1 MQLIRIVLILGLLA
15 SASASDGA
23 DPIGAT
29 KVTGN
34 LAHDR
39 LARILHV
46 NQAEIHVDAQRPFTS
61 ASVRLEFYRNGKK
74 IDTITAAAASHVNPQ
89 TMATVSLQTAD
100 LDFLKLADGKSGN
113 IRFHVELT
121 TSGGDG
127 PPLYTA
133 QTHDVAKTVC
143 SLTELSGASWWPK
156 GTIHDGALPLCWMLH
171 AKGKGV
177 TSAENPSNLV
187 ENNPDADIVVVSLV
201 LTDLAHEDEVAAPA
215 RSSKPQK

>member
-1 MQLIRIVLILGLLA
+1 MQLIRIVLILALL
-15 SASASDGA
+15 ASASDGA

-34 LAHDR
+34 LAQDR

-46 NQAEIHVDAQRPFTS
+46 NQAQIHVDAQRPFTS

-74 IDTITAAAASHVNPQ
+74 IDTKTAAAASHVNPQ
-89 TMATVSLQTAD
+89 TTATVSLQTAD

-121 TSGGDG
+121 TSDRNG
-127 PPLYTA
+127 PSLYTA
-133 QTHDVAKTVC
+133 QSHDVAKTVC

-156 GTIHDGALPLCWMLH
+156 GTIHDGALPLCWLMH

-177 TSAENPSNLV
+177 KSGENPSNLV
-187 ENNPDADIVVVSLV
+187 ENNPDADIVVVTLV
-201 LTDLAHEDEVAAPA
+201 LTDSAHENEVAAPS
-215 RSSKPQK
+215 RSSNPPR

>member
-1 MQLIRIVLILGLLA
+1 MQLTRIILILALLA
-15 SASASDGA
+15 SASYGA
-23 DPIGAT
+23 DPIGAE

-34 LAHDR
+34 LAPDR

-46 NQAEIHVDAQRPFTS
+46 NQAQIHVDAQRPFTS

-89 TMATVSLQTAD
+89 TTATVSLQTAD

-121 TSGGDG
+121 TSDRNG
-127 PPLYTA
+127 PSLYTA
-133 QTHDVAKTVC
+133 QSHDVAKTVC

-156 GTIHDGALPLCWMLH
+156 GTIHDGALPLCWLMH

-177 TSAENPSNLV
+177 KSGENPSNLV

-201 LTDLAHEDEVAAPA
+201 LTDLAHEDEVAAPSG
-215 RSSKPQK
+215 SSKSQK

>member
-1 MQLIRIVLILGLLA
+1 MQLTRIILILALLA
-15 SASASDGA
+15 SASYGA
-23 DPIGAT
+23 DPIGAE

-34 LAHDR
+34 LAPDR

-46 NQAEIHVDAQRPFTS
+46 NQAQIHVDAQRPFTS

-74 IDTITAAAASHVNPQ
+74 IDTITAAAAAHVNPQ
-89 TMATVSLQTAD
+89 TTAIVSLQTAD

-121 TSGGDG
+121 TSDGDG
-127 PPLYTA
+127 PSLYTA
-133 QTHDVAKTVC
+133 QSHDVAKTVC

-156 GTIHDGALPLCWMLH
+156 GTIHDGALPLCWLMH

-177 TSAENPSNLV
+177 KSGENPSNLV

-201 LTDLAHEDEVAAPA
+201 LTDLAHENEVAAPSG
-215 RSSKPQK
+215 SSKPQK

>member
-1 MQLIRIVLILGLLA
+1 MQLTRIILILALLA
-15 SASASDGA
+15 SASYGA
-23 DPIGAT
+23 DPIGAE

-34 LAHDR
+34 LAPDR

-46 NQAEIHVDAQRPFTS
+46 NQAQIHVDAQRPFTS

-89 TMATVSLQTAD
+89 TTAIVSLQTAD

-121 TSGGDG
+121 TSDRNG
-127 PPLYTA
+127 PSLYTA
-133 QTHDVAKTVC
+133 QSHDVAKTVC

-156 GTIHDGALPLCWMLH
+156 GTIHDGALPLCWLMH

-177 TSAENPSNLV
+177 KSGENPSNLV

-201 LTDLAHEDEVAAPA
+201 LTDLAHEDEVAAPSG
-215 RSSKPQK
+215 SSKSQK

>member
-1 MQLIRIVLILGLLA
+1 MQLTRFVLILALLA
-15 SASASDGA
+15 SASYGA
-23 DPIGAT
+23 DPIGAD

-34 LAHDR
+34 LAPDR

-46 NQAEIHVDAQRPFTS
+46 NQAQIHVDAQRPFTS

-89 TMATVSLQTAD
+89 TTAIVSLQTAD

-121 TSGGDG
+121 TSDGDG
-127 PPLYTA
+127 PSLYTA
-133 QTHDVAKTVC
+133 QSHDVAKTVC

-156 GTIHDGALPLCWMLH
+156 GTIHDGALPLCWLMH

-177 TSAENPSNLV
+177 KSGENPSNLV
-187 ENNPDADIVVVSLV
+187 ENNPDADIVVVSMV
-201 LTDLAHEDEVAAPA
+201 LTDLAHENEVAAPSG
-215 RSSKPQK
+215 SSKPQK

>member
-1 MQLIRIVLILGLLA
+1 MQLFRMVMILALLT

-23 DPIGAT
+23 DPIGAE

-34 LAHDR
+34 LAQDR
-39 LARILHV
+39 LARILRV
-46 NQAEIHVDAQRPFTS
+46 NQAEIHVVAQRPFTS
-61 ASVRLEFYRNGKK
+61 ASVRLEFYRNGKR
-74 IDTITAAAASHVNPQ
+74 IDTITAAAASQVNPQ
-89 TMATVSLQTAD
+89 TMASVSLQTAD

-133 QTHDVAKTVC
+133 QTHEVAKTFC
-143 SLTELSGASWWPK
+143 SLTQLSGASWWPK
-156 GTIHDGALPLCWMLH
+156 GTIHDGALPLFWMLH

-177 TSAENPSNLV
+177 TSGENPSNLV

-201 LTDLAHEDEVAAPA
+201 LTDLAHENEVAAPS
-215 RSSKPQK
+215 RSLNPPR

>member
-1 MQLIRIVLILGLLA
+1 MQLTRIVLILALLA
-15 SASASDGA
+15 SASYGA
-23 DPIGAT
+23 EPIGAE

-34 LAHDR
+34 LVPDR
-39 LARILHV
+39 LARILQV
-46 NQAEIHVDAQRPFTS
+46 NQAQIHVDAQRPFTS

-89 TMATVSLQTAD
+89 TTAIVSLQTAD

-121 TSGGDG
+121 TSDRNG
-127 PPLYTA
+127 PSLYTA
-133 QTHDVAKTVC
+133 QSHDVAKTVC

-156 GTIHDGALPLCWMLH
+156 GTIHDGALPLCWLMH

-177 TSAENPSNLV
+177 KSGENPSNLV

-201 LTDLAHEDEVAAPA
+201 LTDLAHENKVAAPSG
-215 RSSKPQK
+215 SSKPQK

>member
-1 MQLIRIVLILGLLA
+1 
-15 SASASDGA
+15 
-23 DPIGAT
+23 
-29 KVTGN
+29 
-34 LAHDR
+34 
-39 LARILHV
+39 LARILRV

-61 ASVRLEFYRNGKK
+61 ASVLLKFYRNGKK

-89 TMATVSLQTAD
+89 TTATVSLQTAD

-143 SLTELSGASWWPK
+143 SLTQLSGASWWPK
-156 GTIHDGALPLCWMLH
+156 GTIHDGALPLFWMLH

-177 TSAENPSNLV
+177 TSGENPSNLV
-187 ENNPDADIVVVSLV
+187 ENNPDADIVVVTLV
-201 LTDLAHEDEVAAPA
+201 LTDSAHENEVAAPSG
-215 RSSKPQK
+215 SSKAPR

>member
-1 MQLIRIVLILGLLA
+1 MQLTRIVLILALLA
-15 SASASDGA
+15 STSYGA
-23 DPIGAT
+23 DPIGAE

-34 LAHDR
+34 LAPDR

-46 NQAEIHVDAQRPFTS
+46 NQAQIHVDAQRPFTS

-74 IDTITAAAASHVNPQ
+74 IDTITAAAAAHVNPQ
-89 TMATVSLQTAD
+89 TTAIVSLQTAD

-121 TSGGDG
+121 TSDGDG
-127 PPLYTA
+127 PSLYTA
-133 QTHDVAKTVC
+133 QSHDVAKTVC

-156 GTIHDGALPLCWMLH
+156 GTIHDGALPLCWLMH

-177 TSAENPSNLV
+177 KSGENPSNLV

-201 LTDLAHEDEVAAPA
+201 LTDLAHEDKVAAPSG
-215 RSSKPQK
+215 SSKPQK

>member
-1 MQLIRIVLILGLLA
+1 M
-15 SASASDGA
+15 
-23 DPIGAT
+23 
-29 KVTGN
+29 TGN
-34 LAHDR
+34 LAPDR

-46 NQAEIHVDAQRPFTS
+46 NQAQIHVDAQRPFTS

-74 IDTITAAAASHVNPQ
+74 IDTITAVAASHVNPQ
-89 TMATVSLQTAD
+89 TTAIVSLQTAD

-121 TSGGDG
+121 TSDRNG
-127 PPLYTA
+127 PSLYTA
-133 QTHDVAKTVC
+133 QSHDVAKTVC

-156 GTIHDGALPLCWMLH
+156 GTIHDGALPLCWLMH

-177 TSAENPSNLV
+177 KSGENPSNLV

-201 LTDLAHEDEVAAPA
+201 LTDLAHENEVAAPSG
-215 RSSKPQK
+215 SSKPQK

>member
-1 MQLIRIVLILGLLA
+1 MQLTRIILILALLA
-15 SASASDGA
+15 SASYGA
-23 DPIGAT
+23 DPIGAE

-34 LAHDR
+34 LAPDR

-46 NQAEIHVDAQRPFTS
+46 NQAQIHVDAQRPFTS

-89 TMATVSLQTAD
+89 TTAIVSLQTAD

-121 TSGGDG
+121 TSDRNG
-127 PPLYTA
+127 PSLYTA
-133 QTHDVAKTVC
+133 QSHDVAKTVC

-156 GTIHDGALPLCWMLH
+156 GTIHDGALPLCWLMH

-177 TSAENPSNLV
+177 KSGENPSNLV

-201 LTDLAHEDEVAAPA
+201 LTDLAHENKVAAPSG
-215 RSSKPQK
+215 SSKPQK